1 MLSDAF
7 KERERALEEEFFH
20 RVNKRL
26 TDQLR
31 QSMAEDKSLDALAT
45 ATGLQDRDILLELLS
60 TGISAE
66 SLVAMTLAPLVLVA
80 WSDGE
85 LDDKERLAIASA
97 VHDQGILKDSPAGEL
112 LEEWLSHCPGDQLF
126 ETWKHYTESLRSS
139 LQDKAQADLRKQIL
153 ARCASVAAAS
163 GGVLG
168 LGRVSPQESQVLKD
182 IESAL
187 NA

>member
-31 QSMAEDKSLDALAT
+31 QSMAEDESLGALAT
-45 ATGLQDRDILLELLS
+45 ATGLQDQGILQELLS
-60 TGISAE
+60 MGISAE
-66 SLVAMTLAPLVLVA
+66 SLVAMTLVPLVLVA

-97 VHDQGILKDSPAGEL
+97 VYDQGILKDSPAGEL
-112 LEEWLSHCPGDQLF
+112 LEEWLNHCPGDQLF

-139 LQDKAQADLRKQIL
+139 LKDTAQDDLRKQIL
-153 ARCASVAAAS
+153 ARCATVAAAS

-168 LGRVSPQESQVLKD
+168 LGRVSNQESQVLKD
-182 IESAL
+182 IESVL